1 MRGVSVLSACAAAAV
16 LLSGCAALQ
25 PGTPEEAVAKRALAR
40 YDALIAMD
48 YRSAYTYLTPAYRGE
63 FSYESWIRTRPPR
76 ARFVSAS
83 IVSVDCP
90 SADLCNAEVRNGY
103 HSPQGVRAAPKG
115 VIERVTAER
124 WVRVGEQWW
133 LFQNR

>member
-1 MRGVSVLSACAAAAV
+1 MQLMSKLSVAAV
-16 LLSGCAALQ
+16 TVLLVGCAALQ
-25 PGTPEEAVAKRALAR
+25 PATPEEAVAARALAR
-40 YDALIAMD
+40 YDALIAMN
-48 YRSAYTYLTPAYRGE
+48 YRSAYAFLTPAYREE
-63 FSYESWIRTRPPR
+63 FSYENWIRTRPPR

-90 SADLCNAEVRNGY
+90 SADLCNVEVRNGY

-124 WVRVGEQWW
+124 WVRVDGQWW
-133 LFQNR
+133 LFVNR